1 MTTANAPK
9 MKMTTNIPAQI
20 HHSGCRRNASWY
32 MRFFD
37 GLASDINKQLS
48 LMLAATILPV
58 VLLTT
63 GASGLQANLLQQKN
77 PTSRSSPTDENG
89 STLNDT
95 LAFIKTTMVGSKPG
109 YVVRTKDGDVTYQ
122 IIYTRLL
129 FNDDPCKGQI
139 YLKRLTN
146 YLPANHSFDNDFVE
160 WFALGELSPG
170 TSVLQEV
177 EGAVVLKLK
186 FGKRQQVS
194 DITTNTFK
202 TRYKDELKIYT
213 KDKETAIRLL
223 RAFEHAATLCVAQ
236 K

>member
-1 MTTANAPK
+1 
-9 MKMTTNIPAQI
+9 
-20 HHSGCRRNASWY
+20 
-32 MRFFD
+32 
-37 GLASDINKQLS
+37 
-48 LMLAATILPV
+48 
-58 VLLTT
+58 
-63 GASGLQANLLQQKN
+63 
-77 PTSRSSPTDENG
+77 
-89 STLNDT
+89 
-95 LAFIKTTMVGSKPG
+95 
-109 YVVRTKDGDVTYQ
+109 
-122 IIYTRLL
+122 L

-160 WFALGELSPG
+160 WFTLGELSPG

-202 TRYKDELKIYT
+202 TSYKDELKIYT